1 MRFTIRLKIIAS
13 MGLALSVAVLIG
25 LVGLYGVRSTYT
37 LVDDMYRN
45 NVQAMAAISEARGA
59 IIEDRLALNRSI
71 IDPTRRDAVK
81 RINAGHE
88 RLITAWKR
96 YYPGM
101 ISAADERT
109 VATAFDELMKTA
121 GPDISHEAELLDAGR
136 GEEARQFH
144 INKAADEM
152 GKATAAIDQLMVINE
167 KQAAQS
173 AQDAAA
179 SFQRTW
185 QLALGV
191 LVIAIMV
198 LIGVAVALIRAVTRP
213 LDQARALASAIQ
225 QGKLNNATVVTGN
238 DEFSDTLRS
247 LDDMDRQLAGIV
259 TQVRDVAEQV
269 TSAARDLSQGNDD
282 LSQRTQEQASSLE
295 ETAASMEELSSTVRQ
310 NAEGADQAREM
321 ALRMRKRA
329 EEGRDIAGSAV
340 GAMEAITQASKEVGE
355 IVVLIDEI
363 AFQTNLLA
371 LNAAVEAARAG
382 EQGRGFAVVATE
394 VRNLAQRSG
403 AAAKNIKTLILDTTD
418 KVSEGAALVQRT
430 GTVLN
435 DIAGDVREVS
445 TIIEV
450 IAAASEEQ
458 SAGIGQVNNAVTT
471 LDEVTQQNAA
481 LVEEASAASRNTLD
495 LSQVLMNQV
504 AYFTLQ
510 GQAAHDVAVVQA
522 APASASARPPAMAT
536 PRPAV
541 RHRAA
546 PAPALA
552 TADDMWTEF

>member
-1 MRFTIRLKIIAS
+1 MRVTIRLRIIAT
-13 MGLALSVAVLIG
+13 MGLALLAAVIVG
-25 LVGLYGVRSTYT
+25 LVGLYGVRSTYA

-45 NVQAMAAISEARGA
+45 NVQAMATISEARAA
-59 IIEDRLALNRSI
+59 IIEDRLALNRSM

-88 RLITAWKR
+88 RLVTAWTR

-101 ISAADERT
+101 VSSADERA
-109 VATAFDELMKTA
+109 VANQFDALIKTA
-121 GPDISHEAELLDAGR
+121 GPDVSREAALLDAGK
-136 GEEARQFH
+136 GEEGRQLH
-144 INKAADEM
+144 IGKVADEM
-152 GKATAAIDQLMVINE
+152 GKATDAIDKLIVINE

-179 SFQRTW
+179 SFHRTW
-185 QLALGV
+185 QWALGV
-191 LVIAIMV
+191 LVLAIMA
-198 LIGVAVALIRAVTRP
+198 LIGAAVALIRAVTRP
-213 LDQARALASAIQ
+213 LDQARRLAGAIQ

-238 DEFSDTLRS
+238 DELTDTLRS
-247 LDDMDRQLAGIV
+247 LDEMDRQLAGIV

-295 ETAASMEELSSTVRQ
+295 ETAASMEELSATVKQ
-310 NAEGADQAREM
+310 NAEGAHQAREM
-321 ALRMRKRA
+321 ALRMRQRA

-340 GAMEAITQASKEVGE
+340 GAMQAITQASKEVGE
-355 IVVLIDEI
+355 IVVMIDEI

-403 AAAKNIKTLILDTTD
+403 AAAKNIKTLIQDTTD

-430 GTVLN
+430 GTALN

-458 SAGIGQVNNAVTT
+458 SAGIGQVNNAVVT

-510 GQAAHDVAVVQA
+510 GEAPREQSASRPTRV
-522 APASASARPPAMAT
+522 APATAMSQ
-536 PRPAV
+536 
-541 RHRAA
+541 A
-546 PAPALA
+546 PAPVVARRRAEPALA
-552 TADDMWTEF
+552 TADEMWTEF

>member
-1 MRFTIRLKIIAS
+1 MRVTIRLRIIAS
-13 MGLALSVAVLIG
+13 MGVALLAAVVVG
-25 LVGLYGVRSTYT
+25 LVGLYGVRSTYA

-45 NVQAMAAISEARGA
+45 NVQAMVAISEARAA
-59 IIEDRLALNRSI
+59 IIESRLALNRSI
-71 IDPTRRDAVK
+71 IDPTRRDAVQ
-81 RINAGHE
+81 R
-88 RLITAWKR
+88 TAASHDHLMASWKR

-101 ISAADERT
+101 VSADDER
-109 VATAFDELMKTA
+109 AIAKEFDDLLKST
-121 GPDISHEAELLDAGR
+121 GPDVRHEAELLDAGKT
-136 GEEARQFH
+136 EEGKLLH
-144 INKAADEM
+144 TGKVADAM
-152 GKATAAIDQLMVINE
+152 GKATDAIDKLTAINE
-167 KQAAQS
+167 KQAEQS
-173 AQDAAA
+173 AKDAEA
-179 SFQRTW
+179 SFHRTW
-185 QLALGV
+185 QIALGV
-191 LVIAIMV
+191 LVIAIAL
-198 LIGVAVALIRAVTRP
+198 LIGVAVVLIRAVTRP
-213 LDQARALASAIQ
+213 LEQARTLADAIQ
-225 QGKLNNATVVTGN
+225 QGKLNNATVITGN
-238 DEFSDTLRS
+238 DELTDTLRS
-247 LDDMDRQLAGIV
+247 LDEMDRQLANIV

-295 ETAASMEELSSTVRQ
+295 ETAASMEELSSTVKQ
-310 NAEGADQAREM
+310 NAEGAAQAREM
-321 ALRMRKRA
+321 ALRMRQRA

-340 GAMEAITQASKEVGE
+340 GAMHAITQASKEVGE

-403 AAAKNIKTLILDTTD
+403 AAAKNIKTLIQDTTD

-430 GTVLN
+430 GTALN

-458 SAGIGQVNNAVTT
+458 SAGIGQVNNAVVT

-495 LSQVLMNQV
+495 LSQALMNQV
-504 AYFTLQ
+504 AFFTLQ
-510 GQAAHDVAVVQA
+510 GEAPREVAAARPSHASVIASRPA
-522 APASASARPPAMAT
+522 ASASAPVRP
-536 PRPAV
+536 
-541 RHRAA
+541 RAE
-546 PAPALA
+546 PALA
-552 TADDMWTEF
+552 IADEWTEF